1 VNGPLAI
8 RIDQLSL
15 PVGSPR
21 EAERVAEA
29 MQTSLER
36 LFAADM
42 AAGREWSG
50 SVDSLALDLPDG
62 RSCEETGAAIAR
74 AVRDSLAAPEQT
86 P

>member
-1 VNGPLAI
+1 VSGPLSI
-8 RIDQLSL
+8 RIDQLTL

-21 EAERVAEA
+21 EAERVAQS
-29 MQTSLER
+29 MQASLER

-50 SVDSLALDLPDG
+50 TVDRLALDLPDG

-74 AVRDSLAAPEQT
+74 AVRDSLAAPEPT
-86 P
+86 S